1 MKAGRTRPRRLAA
14 SAFAAVSLLALAA
27 CETVPATGRE
37 AFVPLSLSEE
47 GALGQQ
53 EHPKILATYGGAY
66 DDPELQRY
74 VESLGQLLA
83 QTSELPDQTWTFTV
97 LNSDTV
103 NAFALPGGYIYVTR
117 GLIALAEDE
126 AELAGVIGHEI
137 GHVTARHAAQRY
149 GQSILTGVG
158 AVAAGILL
166 GGQAANIAS
175 GIGQMHVASYSREQ
189 ENEADSLGIRYMARA
204 GHDPAAMSS
213 FLRKLEAQKQLLAR
227 ILNQTG
233 GGETSYLSTHPP
245 TMERVQKTAAEGSET
260 PVIDPMRA
268 RDVFL
273 DRIDGMIYGDDPA
286 QGLVKGR
293 VFAHPTLGFRFQVPP
308 DFSIVNGTQRVT
320 AIGPRGARILFD
332 QEPSPTSVAMTA
344 YVARLFQGRAP
355 SRNIEAIDINGM
367 EAATGYARAATDAGP
382 MDVRAVAVRW
392 GPKTIY
398 RFLFVTPPSLTQ
410 GLATELQ
417 RTTYSFRR
425 LRHDEV
431 EQLRPYRIRIEAVRS
446 GDTVESLAA
455 RLPFEDYRLERFLVL
470 NDVQVGDRLEPGQRI
485 KMIVE

>member
-1 MKAGRTRPRRLAA
+1 MNAGRTRLRRRTAGAIAALA
-14 SAFAAVSLLALAA
+14 LLALSA
-27 CETVPATGRE
+27 CDTVPATGRE

-47 GALGQQ
+47 GALGQK
-53 EHPKILATYGGAY
+53 EHPKILAAYGGAY
-66 DDPELQRY
+66 EDPELQRY
-74 VESLGQLLA
+74 VDSLGQLLA

-149 GQSILTGVG
+149 GQSLLTGIG

-227 ILNQTG
+227 ILNQSG
-233 GGETSYLSTHPP
+233 SGETSYLSTHPP
-245 TMERVQKTAAEGSET
+245 TMERVQKTAAEGTAT
-260 PVIDPMRA
+260 PVVDAMRA

-273 DRIDGMIYGDDPA
+273 DRIDGMIYGDDPS

-308 DFSIVNGTQRVT
+308 GFSIVNGAQRVT
-320 AIGPRGARILFD
+320 AIGPRNARILFD
-332 QEPSPTSVAMTA
+332 QEPNPPSGGMAP
-344 YVARLFQGRAP
+344 YVARLFQGRVP
-355 SRNIEAIDINGM
+355 SGNIETIDINGM
-367 EAATGYARAATDAGP
+367 EAATGHARATTDAGP

-392 GPKTIY
+392 APGTIY
-398 RFLFVTPPSLTQ
+398 RFLFITPPSLTPS
-410 GLATELQ
+410 LATELQ

-425 LRHDEV
+425 LQHDEA
-431 EQLRPYRIRIEAVRS
+431 ERLRPYRIRIETVRS
-446 GDTVESLAA
+446 GDTIDSLAA
-455 RLPFEDYRLERFLVL
+455 LLPFDDYRLERFLVL
-470 NDVQVGDRLEPGQRI
+470 NGLERAERLEPGKRI